1 MQRVKERAET
11 YARVDS
17 TVLIYGK
24 TGTGKELFAQSIHNA
39 SRRAGNP
46 FVAVNCAALPESLL
60 ESELFGYVS
69 GAFTGA
75 RAGGKTGL
83 FEMANTGTI
92 FLDEVSEM
100 APSLQPRLLRV
111 LQEKEVSRV
120 GDDKITPVDVRV
132 IAATN
137 KDLMELVEKG
147 TFREDLY
154 YRLAVLILELPQL
167 MVT

>member
-1 MQRVKERAET
+1 
-11 YARVDS
+11 
-17 TVLIYGK
+17 
-24 TGTGKELFAQSIHNA
+24 
-39 SRRAGNP
+39 
-46 FVAVNCAALPESLL
+46 
-60 ESELFGYVS
+60 
-69 GAFTGA
+69 
-75 RAGGKTGL
+75 
-83 FEMANTGTI
+83 MANTGTI

-154 YRLAVLILELPQL
+154 YRLAVLILELPPL
-167 MVT
+167 KETDR